1 MSLTLYSRRG
11 IREILFIVVVSA
23 IIIISTTTSTKIRML
38 LVGQV
43 ARH

>member
-1 MSLTLYSRRG
+1 MSLTLYSRRD

-43 ARH
+43 ARR